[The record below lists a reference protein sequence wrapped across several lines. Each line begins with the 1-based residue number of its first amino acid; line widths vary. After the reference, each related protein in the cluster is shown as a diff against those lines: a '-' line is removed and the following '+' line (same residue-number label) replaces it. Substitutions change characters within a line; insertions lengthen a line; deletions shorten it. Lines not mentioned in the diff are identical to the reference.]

1 MAYEVN
7 KKLRDIDS
15 YSPAAETSNI
25 RLDSNESFIDIMK
38 EAPELRER
46 IFSELGEMS
55 FNRYPDP
62 AAAELTVA
70 FADYYNIPSKYLTV
84 GNGSDELISLITGS
98 LLSKG
103 ETMVILSPDFSM
115 YAFYGSLYELN
126 LYQMQKEDNYTVDIP
141 KIIDYCNNNNVR
153 AVMFSNPCNPTSLGV
168 SREDIIKLVKN
179 LFCLVIVDEAYMD
192 FWGES
197 VMDEVKN
204 YDNLI
209 VLKTCSKA
217 FGMAGLRVGFAAAGE
232 TVTNAL
238 RQAKSPFNIDSVT
251 QVIAKN
257 ILMEKQLLHSCTE
270 RIIESRKSL
279 NKRLSE
285 FAAESLLI
293 DKVYESTANFVFMR
307 SKFTEKIYS
316 GLLERSISIKRVGA
330 NHLRITAGSE
340 EENDILMNALA
351 EIDGKEKRESQ

>member
-1 MAYEVN
+1 MAYEVT

-15 YSPAAETSNI
+15 YSPAAENNKI
-25 RLDSNESFIDIMK
+25 CLDSNESFIDIMK
-38 EAPELRER
+38 ESPELRER
-46 IFSELGEMS
+46 IFSELSGLS

-84 GNGSDELISLITGS
+84 GNGSDELISLIIGS
-98 LLSKG
+98 LLNKG

-115 YAFYGSLYELN
+115 YAFYGSLYEQN
-126 LYQMQKEDNYTVDIP
+126 LYQIQKEDNYAVDIP

-168 SREDIIKLVKN
+168 AREDIIKLVKN

-238 RQAKSPFNIDSVT
+238 RQAKSPFNIDVVT

-257 ILMEKQLLHSCTE
+257 ILMEKELLRSCTD
-270 RIIESRKSL
+270 RIIQSRKNL
-279 NKRLSE
+279 NKMLGE
-285 FAAESLLI
+285 FAAESILI
-293 DKVYESTANFVFMR
+293 DKVYESTANFIFMR
-307 SKFTEKIYS
+307 SKFAEKIYG
-316 GLLERSISIKRVGA
+316 GLLEKSISIKKVGA

-340 EENDILMNALA
+340 EENEALIKA
-351 EIDGKEKRESQ
+351 LNEMDDTEKGDK